1 MNEDIDTYDKF
12 EKNFLM
18 VLNKHVP
25 LKKEKIRINHPPY
38 MTMAFRR
45 AITKT
50 DKFMQ

>member
-1 MNEDIDTYDKF
+1 
-12 EKNFLM
+12 M